1 MHARIVESHAHTRTR
16 MCISYCF
23 LCIGTTERIF
33 QVKKHLYDVFVD
45 NQNITTHITSLDPI
59 IKLTPADTQ
68 RFDHLNGIRYVH
80 PAGSFPCWNG
90 AWEWDSKNMQRL
102 STSVVSGMMCMG
114 LSASIPSSHYGMG

>member
-1 MHARIVESHAHTRTR
+1 MHTHTHTHTHTH
-16 MCISYCF
+16 MYISYCC

-80 PAGSFPCWNG
+80 RSGIRYVHPVGSFPCWNG
-90 AWEWDSKNMQRL
+90 AWEWDSN
-102 STSVVSGMMCMG
+102 G
-114 LSASIPSSHYGMG
+114 